1 MMPGVSGVSG
11 VSQISQGT
19 TNVVRVV
26 DTEESNSTTVDQLM
40 NSKRPTDQR
49 VMTQQIRKTRVEIE
63 EELKFEEQSESQSG
77 SQFA

>member
-1 MMPGVSGVSG
+1 MMRGVSG

-26 DTEESNSTTVDQLM
+26 ETEESNSTTVDQLM
-40 NSKRPTDQR
+40 NSNRPIDQR
-49 VMTQQIRKTRVEIE
+49 IMTQQIRKTRVEIE
-63 EELKFEEQSESQSG
+63 EELKFEELSESQSG